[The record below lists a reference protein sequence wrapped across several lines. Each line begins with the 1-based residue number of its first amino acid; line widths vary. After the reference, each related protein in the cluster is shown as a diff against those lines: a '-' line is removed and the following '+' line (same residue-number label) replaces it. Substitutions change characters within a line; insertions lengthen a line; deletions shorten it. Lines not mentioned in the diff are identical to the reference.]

1 MTYRPSEL
9 EWEPNGIH
17 EPIRLLVGQVHRVV
31 AQHGRHHVAERTPRV
46 GVDDGLVVLQAD
58 AKPRLA
64 RSYAFARLGVR
75 PTAAADAGIVPAPV
89 VAERFETELED
100 AGTVCLEWEER
111 RRLITGSYKW
121 IPAECP
127 LDKLIE
133 LESNYTGPF
142 GGCVCGCCGASRK
155 VH

>member
-1 MTYRPSEL
+1 MPGLDDQCEGARPSEL

-100 AGTVCLEWEER
+100 AGTVCLLHCDSQDQEANPQ
-111 RRLITGSYKW
+111 S
-121 IPAECP
+121 
-127 LDKLIE
+127 D
-133 LESNYTGPF
+133 N
-142 GGCVCGCCGASRK
+142 VCN
-155 VH
+155 